1 MRASIPL
8 VLLISLMG
16 RAPAEGAQQSSP
28 DAASSPPTISTPAS
42 LRGTDIDRA
51 LRTRDW
57 DRAEQLLVGE
67 IGKKPGSPELLT
79 LLGRVFL
86 MDRKPLNAAIAI
98 KKAEALGPIDEGTR
112 YALAL
117 AYISL
122 KRGDWARPELER
134 LAAASASNVLY
145 QYWLGRLDYDAAQYG
160 SAIRRFEQV
169 IARDPT
175 FMRAYDNLGLSYEAL
190 NDPERAIPQYRRA
203 IELNRQASSRSPWPP
218 LNLGILLRSRGELD
232 EAEALLREALAYDTA
247 CAQAH
252 YQLGA
257 VLEQQGRIEQAV
269 SQLALAVSH
278 DARYAAPH
286 YALARIYRRQ
296 GRLAEAGEAL
306 TTFQRLH
313 DAQREGRP

>member
-1 MRASIPL
+1 MRRLSAS
-8 VLLISLMG
+8 
-16 RAPAEGAQQSSP
+16 
-28 DAASSPPTISTPAS
+28 DAAGSPPPISTPAS
-42 LRGTDIDRA
+42 LRSTEIDRA
-51 LRTRDW
+51 LRDRDW
-57 DRAEQLLVGE
+57 ERAERLLVAE
-67 IGKKPGSPELLT
+67 IGQEPRTPELLM

-98 KKAEALGPIDEGTR
+98 KKAEALGPVDEGTR

-134 LAAASASNVLY
+134 LAAANASNVLY

-160 SAIRRFEQV
+160 SAIGRFEQV
-169 IARDPT
+169 VARDPT
-175 FMRAYDNLGLSYEAL
+175 FMRAHDNLGLCYEAL
-190 NDPERAIPQYRRA
+190 NEPERAIPHYRRA
-203 IELNRQASSRSPWPP
+203 LELNRHPASRSPWPA
-218 LNLGILLRSRGELD
+218 LNLGILLRRRGEVD
-232 EAEALLREALAYDTA
+232 EAEALFREALAYDSA
-247 CAQAH
+247 FAQAH
-252 YQLGA
+252 YQLGTL
-257 VLEQQGRIEQAV
+257 LEQQGRIEQAV

-306 TTFQRLH
+306 ATFQRLH
-313 DAQREGRP
+313 DAQREGGP